1 MHSRAI
7 ISYLFSKHSRYY
19 GINNFITPS
28 FVVLL
33 LLLLLFGYPEP
44 ESNLVFM
51 VLQISLIGLR
61 TNVTSKYELWD
72 GTNCLVQEQDI
83 PVALWVGS
91 DHSFRTCG
99 MGI

>member
-1 MHSRAI
+1 
-7 ISYLFSKHSRYY
+7 
-19 GINNFITPS
+19 
-28 FVVLL
+28 
-33 LLLLLFGYPEP
+33 
-44 ESNLVFM
+44 M

-61 TNVTSKYELWD
+61 TNVTHKYELWD